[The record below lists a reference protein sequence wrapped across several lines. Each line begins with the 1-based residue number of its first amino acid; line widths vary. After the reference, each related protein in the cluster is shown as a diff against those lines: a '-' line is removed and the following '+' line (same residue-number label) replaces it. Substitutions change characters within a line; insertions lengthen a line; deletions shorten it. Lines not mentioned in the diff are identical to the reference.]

1 MSLLTRILLAGAIAL
16 TFAAPACAQ
25 SVTVATT
32 AASAP
37 NERASAREV
46 EIRARVVEIDKVGR
60 TVTLR
65 GVRGNVVT
73 VDVPP
78 TVKNLE
84 QVSVG
89 DFVTVRHLS
98 AVIARLEPLSK
109 KSGIRERIE
118 STETTTA
125 AEGGLPGM
133 SEVHKVE
140 VLAVVQS
147 INRKAHQAT
156 LRGAKRTVTVDVP
169 SDVDLTKVKV
179 GDEVRA
185 WFTEAVV
192 ISVERAVPASRAASA
207 ARAASASAASAPA
220 KP

>member
-1 MSLLTRILLAGAIAL
+1 MTFLPRLILASALAL

-37 NERASAREV
+37 SVRASAREV

-73 VDVPP
+73 VDVPAS
-78 TVKNLE
+78 VKNLD

-98 AVIARLEPLSK
+98 AVIARLEPLAK

-125 AEGGLPGM
+125 PEGGLPGV
-133 SEVHKVE
+133 SELRKVE
-140 VLAVVQS
+140 VLAIVQS

-169 SDVDLTKVKV
+169 SDVDLTQVKV

-192 ISVERAVPASRAASA
+192 ISVERAVPA
-207 ARAASASAASAPA
+207 ARAASAASAPA

>member
-1 MSLLTRILLAGAIAL
+1 MTLLPRLVLAGAIAL

-25 SVTVATT
+25 SVTVATA

-37 NERASAREV
+37 SIRAAAREV
-46 EIRARVVEIDKVGR
+46 EMRARVVEIDKVRR

-65 GVRGNVVT
+65 KLRGEVVT

-78 TVKNLE
+78 TVKNLD

-98 AVIARLEPLSK
+98 AVIARLEPLTG

-118 STETTTA
+118 STQTTA
-125 AEGGLPGM
+125 APEGSLPGM
-133 SEVHKVE
+133 SEVRKVE

-147 INRKAHQAT
+147 IDHKAHQAT

-169 SDVDLTKVKV
+169 SDVDLTRIKV

-192 ISVERAVPASRAASA
+192 ISVEHAPAEPA
-207 ARAASASAASAPA
+207 ARAASAPA